1 MIILTAIKPL
11 ARRSGVDITID
22 MNIPLLSK
30 YWWRVKCLKWIIRK
44 IRSFSNFDT
53 LLNKV
58 YIKVRCKLLT
68 CGFSLGIRSDLLPCR
83 QQVLKSKS
91 NFEENISVTM
101 NENYNLIK
109 YSTTVI
115 EYQYLRVS
123 RNVKDW
129 IVLLRL
135 VK

>member
-1 MIILTAIKPL
+1 MQ
-11 ARRSGVDITID
+11 
-22 MNIPLLSK
+22 
-30 YWWRVKCLKWIIRK
+30 
-44 IRSFSNFDT
+44 
-53 LLNKV
+53 NKV

-68 CGFSLGIRSDLLPCR
+68 CGFSQGIRSDLLPCR
-83 QQVLKSKS
+83 QQVLKLKSK
-91 NFEENISVTM
+91 FEENISVTM
-101 NENYNLIK
+101 NENYNLK
-109 YSTTVI
+109 YSTTVR